1 MLPNVGNRYKRI
13 GISCGLVAQTGRVPG
28 VDAAWSNPGTSC
40 RVRCGSKRSPV
51 WILKAAITMM
61 AGWKSFWPVNGW
73 IPLYWIN
80 EYLSESKFV
89 YQWGITA
96 KISDDSFC
104 VCGISLGSGS
114 KAGPK
119 MNFSSFKSQNF
130 WIAVTLGTVLYIDG
144 APIALANHQPSQN
157 YGSGDIYL
165 ILFGMLVAGA
175 ASVIAYST
183 WNKRRKRR
191 LRKVQRSS
199 RRKRG

>member
-1 MLPNVGNRYKRI
+1 
-13 GISCGLVAQTGRVPG
+13 
-28 VDAAWSNPGTSC
+28 
-40 RVRCGSKRSPV
+40 
-51 WILKAAITMM
+51 
-61 AGWKSFWPVNGW
+61 
-73 IPLYWIN
+73 
-80 EYLSESKFV
+80 
-89 YQWGITA
+89 
-96 KISDDSFC
+96 
-104 VCGISLGSGS
+104 
-114 KAGPK
+114 

-175 ASVIAYST
+175 ASVVAYST